1 MSGGSR
7 LRSCRKGIGR
17 MADSRQVAEQLR
29 EFVRLA
35 DMEAGSRA
43 WSFKETPAIREQ
55 KVYEDCVGELSD
67 DERNA
72 LERILEK
79 MRRRVGIS
87 PPGAAPR
94 T

>member
-1 MSGGSR
+1 
-7 LRSCRKGIGR
+7 

-35 DMEAGSRA
+35 NMEANTRA
-43 WSFKETPAIREQ
+43 WSFQGTPAIREQ
-55 KVYEDCVGELSD
+55 KVYEECVGELSD
-67 DERNA
+67 DERDA
-72 LERILEK
+72 FERILEK